1 VTAATVTAAPR
12 LAAPAPTSV
21 LAQTWYLT
29 VPRLQVFVRQPAYLL
44 ITLIQPV
51 IWLFLFGNLFHRVV
65 ELPGF
70 GGSAS
75 YLDYLVPGVVVMSAL
90 SSNMWTG
97 MSVLE
102 EIERGTLNRFL
113 IAPIRRLAIVTASI
127 ITQALATI
135 VQSVIIVLL
144 GWAGGAHYPGGVA
157 GLLVLLVASV
167 LLGTVFAALSNAIGM
182 LARQRETIIGLN
194 TFLLLPLTFLS
205 AVFLPSS
212 LMPGWMRHIAAANPV
227 SWALQASRGALAE
240 RQDWHLVWTRGGGLL
255 LLAVF
260 CVWLSV
266 RTFRTYQKAV

>member
-1 VTAATVTAAPR
+1 VTAAVATAPR
-12 LAAPAPTSV
+12 IAGPAPTTV
-21 LAQTWYLT
+21 WAQTWYLT
-29 VPRLQVFVRQPAYLL
+29 IPKLQVFVRQPAYLI

-51 IWLFLFGNLFHRVV
+51 IWLFLFGNLFRRVT

-70 GGSAS
+70 GGAVS
-75 YLDYLVPGVVVMSAL
+75 YLDYLVPGIVVMSAL

-97 MSVLE
+97 MAVLE

-113 IAPIRRLAIVTASI
+113 TAPIRRVAIVNSGI
-127 ITQALATI
+127 ITQALATV

-144 GWAGGAHYPGGVA
+144 GWAGGAHYPGGLV
-157 GLLVLLVASV
+157 GLLVLLLASV

-205 AVFLPSS
+205 AVFLPST
-212 LMPGWMRHIAAANPV
+212 LMPSWMRHVAAANPV
-227 SWALQASRGALAE
+227 SWALEASRGALATD
-240 RQDWHLVWTRGGGLL
+240 QDWGVVWTRGGGLL
-255 LLAVF
+255 VLAAV

-266 RTFRTYQKAV
+266 RTFRTYQKSV